1 MTLLTISYSEFEGE
15 DRQWQ
20 LAPVDVDPKAML
32 IVGTNT
38 TGKSR
43 FLAILR
49 SLTQSIA
56 ALRVPADGKFTVTV
70 KLKSGIFKY
79 ELLVS
84 KQAVIKEHLTL
95 NNQILLDRSRGLP
108 TKLKFEKQNEVIE
121 SQFQDNVL
129 AVASRQDSFQHP
141 WFIEFAEW
149 ARKTAYYSFAVGFS
163 AEYVMTTPDLVRLSK
178 ETSDNTGAAQIRNY
192 AIGTYARAFTKFD
205 SKFDKAV
212 ISDMRSL
219 GFLITEVGIG
229 PIHELMPEIGMDLV
243 MLYIKEEGVVAK
255 IPQTIMS
262 QGLFRALALI
272 ISLNSQ
278 LLGNEGSL
286 ILIDDVGEGLD
297 FERSSAL
304 IKLLLEKSTEHSV
317 QILMTTNDRFV
328 MNNVP
333 VESWCILQRRGSEV
347 SSFTIA
353 SHKKMFE
360 DFKYSGL
367 SNFDFFRS
375 HAFVEHEFQE

>member
-15 DRQWQ
+15 DRRWQ
-20 LAPVDVDPKAML
+20 LAAVNIDPKAML

-43 FLAILR
+43 FLSVLR
-49 SLTQSIA
+49 SLTQCIA
-56 ALRVPADGKFTVTV
+56 AVRAPADGKFTITV
-70 KLKSGIFKY
+70 ELKSGIFKY
-79 ELLVS
+79 DLLVC
-84 KQAVIKEHLTL
+84 KQAVMKEYLTL
-95 NNQILLDRSRGLP
+95 NDQILLDRSRGLP

-163 AEYVMTTPDLVRLSK
+163 AEFVMTTPDLVRLTK
-178 ETSDNTGAAQIRNY
+178 ETSDTTGTAQIRNEV
-192 AIGTYARAFTKFD
+192 IGTYARAFSRFE
-205 SKFDKAV
+205 SKFDEAV
-212 ISDMRSL
+212 ILDMRSL
-219 GFLITEVGIG
+219 GFLITDVGVG

-278 LLGNEGSL
+278 LLSNEGGL

-297 FERSSAL
+297 FERSSEL
-304 IKLLLEKSTEHSV
+304 IKLLLRKSTEHSV

-333 VESWCILQRRGSEV
+333 VESWCILQRQDSEV
-347 SSFTIA
+347 RSFTIN

-367 SNFDFFRS
+367 SNFDFFKS
-375 HAFVEHEFQE
+375 HAFVEHASQE